1 MAGDRQM
8 GGDSK
13 GDSFP
18 QCAGTDQIDR
28 FCDGYIGRDRGDF
41 SSVVKKRK
49 GIEAVHKAPSM
60 LFLSKKPKRNE
71 FIIIK

>member
-41 SSVVKKRK
+41 SSVVKK
-49 GIEAVHKAPSM
+49 
-60 LFLSKKPKRNE
+60 KRH
-71 FIIIK
+71 